1 MSIVQ
6 RGRAVE
12 MWATATVTPQ
22 MLKTIQQGT
31 VAYVLGVSQSVIGV
45 WTKKGCPRNADKK
58 KTYDLSAVVQWRIVQ
73 IKKEAEDQ
81 QQDMI
86 GGRNSPHLERRR
98 RIDADMAELKLAV
111 RRGELIELTEIRG
124 QLLNMANILR
134 RSGDALRLQYGEG
147 AQKILDDALVDF
159 IDTLPRTLG
168 DNGEKAGND

>member
-31 VAYVLGVSQSVIGV
+31 
-45 WTKKGCPRNADKK
+45 
-58 KTYDLSAVVQWRIVQ
+58 
-73 IKKEAEDQ
+73 EDQ

-111 RRGELIELTEIRG
+111 RRGELIDLTEIRG

-168 DNGEKAGND
+168 DNGE